1 MTELATNNRAANNR
15 AAGGGDARTMPMGA
29 DRWITDS
36 RVYNLV
42 WLGRWTERA
51 QTIARV
57 VRWAARQDGAQE
69 LETVLGMAASIRGV
83 PVGPGDTAL
92 EMLLTRDSRASL
104 RGCLMAARF
113 NATQVAPVEVI
124 QAIGAALELLDADAP
139 GITTPAAAAD
149 LMDRTLPALERLHTA
164 IETAWY
170 HATPLS
176 EEEVYRRFVQQQQ
189 QQ

>member
-1 MTELATNNRAANNR
+1 MTDMATNYRAT
-15 AAGGGDARTMPMGA
+15 GGDARTMPLGS

-42 WLGRWTERA
+42 WLGRWVERA

-69 LETVLGMAASIRGV
+69 LETVLGMAAGIRGV
-83 PVGPGDTAL
+83 MVGPEDTAL
-92 EMLLTRDSRASL
+92 DLLLTRDNRASL
-104 RGCLMAARF
+104 RGCLTAARF

-124 QAIGAALELLDADAP
+124 QAIGAVIELLDAGAP
-139 GITTPAAAAD
+139 GITTPAAAAE
-149 LMDRTLPALERLHTA
+149 LMDRTLPALDRLHTA

-170 HATPLS
+170 HSTPLS